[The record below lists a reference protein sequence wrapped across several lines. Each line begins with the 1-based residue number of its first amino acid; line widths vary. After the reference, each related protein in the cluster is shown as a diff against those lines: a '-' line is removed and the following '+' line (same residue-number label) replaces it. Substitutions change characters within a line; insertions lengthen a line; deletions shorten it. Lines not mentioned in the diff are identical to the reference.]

1 MNRRDKYYVIVNVDN
16 GETQKVL
23 GSFALSENF
32 EVHEFVDEDRQDTV
46 LYSKRHVDLLQAIR
60 DFYKK
65 PLTITS
71 GNREVSFNDSKNVGG
86 SFNSEHQTGHATDI
100 KIQGVTPL
108 ELWHK
113 CVLFGGYKCNVGLYP
128 THVHF
133 GTRGFHRRA
142 R

>member
-1 MNRRDKYYVIVNVDN
+1 MNRRDKYYIIVNVDN
-16 GETQKVL
+16 GKTEKVN
-23 GSFALSENF
+23 GSFGLAENF
-32 EVHEFVDEDRQDTV
+32 EVHEFVTQDDQEIV

-60 DFYKK
+60 DFYQK

-71 GNREVSFNDSKNVGG
+71 GNRMIEFNDSLPN
-86 SFNSEHQTGHATDI
+86 SSSNSEHLHGYATDI

-113 CVLFGGYKCNVGLYP
+113 CVLFGGYKCNVGLYEK
-128 THVHF
+128 HVHF
-133 GTRGFHRRA
+133 GTMGYHRRA